1 VKAFVRQVRRSGQ
14 RYAGQDADPDVVYE
28 RMPHVHFAID
38 GMWQARNHGAGY
50 RFHEVVVR
58 TACLIWVPNE
68 PGPVSQR
75 VFRAS
80 VINCN
85 FLRCV

>member
-38 GMWQARNHGAGY
+38 GTYAL
-50 RFHEVVVR
+50 VVVCGWLVA
-58 TACLIWVPNE
+58 TARVPA
-68 PGPVSQR
+68 VDC
-75 VFRAS
+75 VFLVWKTTPARH
-80 VINCN
+80 VIS
-85 FLRCV
+85 